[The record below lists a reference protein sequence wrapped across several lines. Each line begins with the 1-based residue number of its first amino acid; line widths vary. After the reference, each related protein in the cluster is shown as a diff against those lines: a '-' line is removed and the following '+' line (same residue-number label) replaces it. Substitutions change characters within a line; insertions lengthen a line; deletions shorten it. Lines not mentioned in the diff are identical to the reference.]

1 MDSDAELNMTTELNN
16 HVATLVRLR
25 TRKSTGFVMCLVVL
39 AVCVGPRSFGQTPP
53 TTIGQQA
60 PKSEPTIKNEK
71 YPELV
76 DITDSTGIQFEH
88 LSSSDQKYIVES
100 MSGGVALIDYD
111 RDGWLDI
118 YFTNAQ
124 NVDMALHGKKAR
136 SALYHNNHNGTFTD
150 VSDKAGVAY
159 PCWAMGA
166 SVGDY
171 NNDGWPD
178 LLVTC
183 FGGVVLYRNNRDGT
197 FSDATKNAGLSGD
210 HLWATGAAFG
220 DYDGDGWVD
229 LFVAHYVDFHLD
241 NMAAFGSSDTCKY
254 LGIEV
259 QCGPRGLK
267 GSPDSLYH
275 NNQDGTF
282 TDVSKKS
289 GVADEEQHYG
299 LTAAWSDFDN
309 DGKLDL
315 LVANDGQPNY
325 LYQGDG
331 KGTFTDVA
339 FTSGVGLSETGAR
352 QANMGIA
359 LGDYMHTGRM
369 SILISH
375 FDNEYAAFYRN
386 DGEMNFTDVSV
397 PSGIARGTKGYVGW
411 GDAFV
416 DFDNDG
422 WQDFFL
428 VNGHVYPQVD
438 SVRPDIKYLQ
448 PKLLFLNQRNGTFRD
463 ISKDAGPAIQTPQ
476 VSRGMAIG
484 DLFNDGKVEAVVE
497 NLVGK
502 PMILRPEG
510 GAQNHWISFQ
520 LEGVK
525 SNPLALNAR
534 VRATA
539 GDLVQLGEVVSGGSY
554 LSQNDLRIH
563 FGLGTH
569 SQIDKAEILW
579 PDGKVEVLKNL
590 NADFFY
596 TVREGSGIVS
606 TTSSQ
611 ALHAKQPTATNK

>member
-1 MDSDAELNMTTELNN
+1 
-16 HVATLVRLR
+16 
-25 TRKSTGFVMCLVVL
+25 
-39 AVCVGPRSFGQTPP
+39 
-53 TTIGQQA
+53 
-60 PKSEPTIKNEK
+60 
-71 YPELV
+71 
-76 DITDSTGIQFEH
+76 
-88 LSSSDQKYIVES
+88 

-124 NVDMALHGKKAR
+124 SVDMALHGKKAR

-197 FSDATKNAGLSGD
+197 FTDATKNAGLSGD

-438 SVRPDIKYLQ
+438 NVRPDLKYLQ
-448 PKLLFLNQRNGTFRD
+448 PKLLFLNQRNGTFKD

-539 GDLVQLGEVVSGGSY
+539 GDLVQLGEVLSGGSY

-563 FGLGTH
+563 FGLGSH

-590 NADFFY
+590 NADLFY

>member
-1 MDSDAELNMTTELNN
+1 
-16 HVATLVRLR
+16 
-25 TRKSTGFVMCLVVL
+25 MCLVVL
-39 AVCVGPRSFGQTPP
+39 AVCVGPLSFGQTPP

-124 NVDMALHGKKAR
+124 SVDMALHGKKAR

-183 FGGVVLYRNNRDGT
+183 FGGVVLYRNNGDGT

-309 DGKLDL
+309 DGK
-315 LVANDGQPNY
+315 
-325 LYQGDG
+325 
-331 KGTFTDVA
+331 
-339 FTSGVGLSETGAR
+339 
-352 QANMGIA
+352 
-359 LGDYMHTGRM
+359 
-369 SILISH
+369 
-375 FDNEYAAFYRN
+375 
-386 DGEMNFTDVSV
+386 
-397 PSGIARGTKGYVGW
+397 
-411 GDAFV
+411 
-416 DFDNDG
+416 
-422 WQDFFL
+422 
-428 VNGHVYPQVD
+428 
-438 SVRPDIKYLQ
+438 
-448 PKLLFLNQRNGTFRD
+448 
-463 ISKDAGPAIQTPQ
+463 AG
-476 VSRGMAIG
+476 
-484 DLFNDGKVEAVVE
+484 
-497 NLVGK
+497 
-502 PMILRPEG
+502 
-510 GAQNHWISFQ
+510 
-520 LEGVK
+520 
-525 SNPLALNAR
+525 
-534 VRATA
+534 
-539 GDLVQLGEVVSGGSY
+539 
-554 LSQNDLRIH
+554 
-563 FGLGTH
+563 
-569 SQIDKAEILW
+569 
-579 PDGKVEVLKNL
+579 
-590 NADFFY
+590 
-596 TVREGSGIVS
+596 
-606 TTSSQ
+606 SSCG
-611 ALHAKQPTATNK
+611 